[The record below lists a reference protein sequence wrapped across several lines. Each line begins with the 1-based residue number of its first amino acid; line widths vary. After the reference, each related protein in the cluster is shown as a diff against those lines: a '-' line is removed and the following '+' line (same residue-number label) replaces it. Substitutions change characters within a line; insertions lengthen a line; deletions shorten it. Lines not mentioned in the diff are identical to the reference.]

1 VGGWPFWLSGLAVGA
16 MVVLFAWIAG
26 KAFGVSS
33 SYGSVCGL
41 ISRSS
46 FFKDRP
52 YGERWRLWFLLG
64 FPLGGL
70 LSAALAGR
78 LQPTFRI
85 GTFETLFG
93 ESMLVKA
100 GVLVAG
106 GFLIGYGARWAGGC
120 TSGHAITGLAQG
132 SRASLIATVGFF
144 VAGVVVTQVL
154 FAVLAGGTS

>member
-1 VGGWPFWLSGLAVGA
+1 MGGWPFWLSGLAIGLL
-16 MVVLFAWIAG
+16 VVLFAWIAG

-33 SYGSVCGL
+33 SYGSVCG
-41 ISRSS
+41 IVSKST
-46 FFKDRP
+46 FFKNKP
-52 YGERWRLWFLLG
+52 FGERWRRWFLLG

-78 LQPTFRI
+78 LHPTFQI

-93 ESMLVKA
+93 ESLPVKA
-100 GVLVAG
+100 GVLLAG

-132 SRASLIATVGFF
+132 SRSSLIATIGFF
-144 VAGVVVTQVL
+144 AAGVVVTQVL
-154 FAVLAGGTS
+154 FALLAGGAS